1 MLQSAKKFIGLA
13 VPSMAGRVALDV
25 RFLQKQGVPSSVAL
39 AQGPLISLVGF
50 TAEVLLLLVG
60 AWTAGQSIEAD
71 DLDGGNG
78 GTILI
83 LVVTFVVLGLV
94 IVLTVPRLRAIVVPP
109 VRAAV
114 ESVSEVVR
122 DPRRIGR
129 IFGGQLLDRLISALA
144 LAATL
149 AAFGETIAF
158 GAVVFV
164 SVGTGL
170 LAGLAPVPGG
180 IGVAE
185 ATMTALLTAVG
196 VPAEIA
202 FAAAITY
209 RLVTSYLPPVLG
221 FFSFRWLTDNR
232 YL

>member
-1 MLQSAKKFIGLA
+1 
-13 VPSMAGRVALDV
+13 
-25 RFLQKQGVPSSVAL
+25 
-39 AQGPLISLVGF
+39 
-50 TAEVLLLLVG
+50 VLG
-60 AWTAGQSIEAD
+60 AWSAGQALETD
-71 DLDGGNG
+71 ELETGNV
-78 GTILI
+78 GTILLI
-83 LVVTFVVLGLV
+83 VVVFVMVGLVVVFAVPKLRG
-94 IVLTVPRLRAIVVPP
+94 IVLPP
-109 VRAAV
+109 VREAIGAV
-114 ESVSEVVR
+114 GDVVR
-122 DPRRIGR
+122 DPRRISR
-129 IFGGQLLDRLISALA
+129 IFGGQLLDRMISAIA

-158 GAVVFV
+158 GSVVFV